1 MDPSGYNLKKAQGL
15 KNDGTRQNHGSF
27 VNTLPSWLARARKP
41 HMGGSNGRPRTCKD
55 LFSRI
60 SYRLSQLEEAR
71 TQKGASKVLQHIIP
85 DIVAKDIDTN
95 ADAPS
100 SFKRTL
106 IDVKTLPPG
115 DAYPDDRTGDSN
127 AARSLLAR
135 SMARGGS

>member
-1 MDPSGYNLKKAQGL
+1 M
-15 KNDGTRQNHGSF
+15 
-27 VNTLPSWLARARKP
+27 
-41 HMGGSNGRPRTCKD
+41 
-55 LFSRI
+55 
-60 SYRLSQLEEAR
+60 
-71 TQKGASKVLQHIIP
+71 LQHIIP